1 MKDLKENVMAWLMD
15 EASDDEIYELVCN
28 IDCYNGSLE
37 ELRFYWMEDLNDL
50 FCGVKPTELLEKL
63 ADGFR
68 VSDEGFKCTIWGLDS
83 CSYTDAVQDMKDNT
97 NDIIEGLMQDFD
109 EIDLPDGLK
118 NYLEEIDLEDN
129 E

>member
-15 EASDDEIYELVCN
+15 EASDDEIYELVCS

-63 ADGFR
+63 T
-68 VSDEGFKCTIWGLDS
+68 SDFDVMQDGFKCTIYGLDS
-83 CSYTDAVQDMKDNT
+83 CSYTDAIQDMKDSA
-97 NDIIEGLMQDFD
+97 NDIIAGLMRDFD
-109 EIDLPDGLK
+109 KIDLPDGLK

>member
-15 EASDDEIYELVCN
+15 EASDDEIYELVCS

-37 ELRFYWMEDLNDL
+37 ELRFYWMEDLDEL

-63 ADGFR
+63 T
-68 VSDEGFKCTIWGLDS
+68 SDFDVMQDGFKCTIYGLDS
-83 CSYTDAVQDMKDNT
+83 CSYTDAVQDMKDSA
-97 NDIIEGLMQDFD
+97 NDIIGGLMQDFD

-118 NYLEEIDLEDN
+118 NYLEEIDLEDQ